1 MKYLQY
7 FINGHLSII
16 YAVMIVWSH
25 YSSPTRIS
33 IINIINIISI
43 SVTIGFLSA
52 IGIPA

>member
-33 IINIINIISI
+33 IININIISV